1 MPSTEPWAWSATTI
15 VKSILERKISVLE
28 VLDCH
33 LARIEETNPAIN
45 AVVTLTAEIA
55 RAQALSID
63 KRISKGEQVGPL
75 VGVPIGVKDVTAT
88 AGIRTTYGSPLFADH
103 IPDKDD
109 IIVQRIKEAD
119 GVIIGKTNT
128 PEFATG
134 GNTYND
140 VFGATRNP
148 WNTELSAGGSTG
160 GGGAGLISG
169 MFPIASGSDLGGSL
183 RIPAAF
189 CGVMGLRP
197 TPGLVPA
204 GPGNTPFDTLGVPGP
219 MARSS
224 VDLALLLEVMAQ
236 PHLSH
241 PHSPQSRYMNPGK
254 QEIENLKI
262 AYIADVADIGVDES
276 IAECC
281 RNAATAITDDGH
293 IMDDCNL
300 NLSDGRRAF
309 SVLRGQWMVNKY
321 LHLIDR
327 LDELGTNLAS
337 NIRKGLDQKPTEIAE
352 AETIRSILWFK
363 LVEIFE
369 KYDAVLTPTLPIPPF
384 PVDQNYPEKING
396 KKMESYFDWFA
407 PTLIF
412 SLFGL
417 PALSVPSGL
426 TDEGLPAGLQIVG
439 PRFSEALLMKL
450 ADIVSKKIQIR
461 LPVLS

>member
-1 MPSTEPWAWSATTI
+1 
-15 VKSILERKISVLE
+15 
-28 VLDCH
+28 
-33 LARIEETNPAIN
+33 
-45 AVVTLTAEIA
+45 
-55 RAQALSID
+55 
-63 KRISKGEQVGPL
+63 
-75 VGVPIGVKDVTAT
+75 
-88 AGIRTTYGSPLFADH
+88 
-103 IPDKDD
+103 
-109 IIVQRIKEAD
+109 
-119 GVIIGKTNT
+119 
-128 PEFATG
+128 
-134 GNTYND
+134 
-140 VFGATRNP
+140 
-148 WNTELSAGGSTG
+148 
-160 GGGAGLISG
+160 

-189 CGVMGLRP
+189 CGIMGLRP

-300 NLSDGRRAF
+300 NLSEGRRAF

-384 PVDQNYPEKING
+384 PVDQDYPEKING

-412 SLFGL
+412 PLFGL

-426 TDEGLPAGLQIVG
+426 TDEGY
-439 PRFSEALLMKL
+439 
-450 ADIVSKKIQIR
+450 
-461 LPVLS
+461 LPVSRS

>member
-1 MPSTEPWAWSATTI
+1 MSSKPWTYSATEI
-15 VKSILERKISVLE
+15 VEHIKKQNLSAVEVLE
-28 VLDCH
+28 THLD
-33 LARIEETNPAIN
+33 RISATNTVIN
-45 AVVTLTAEIA
+45 AVVTVSEETALK
-55 RAQALSID
+55 QAKDID

-75 VGVPIGVKDVTAT
+75 AGVPIGVKDVTAT

-241 PHSPQSRYMNPGK
+241 PHSPQSRYINSGK

-300 NLSDGRRAF
+300 NLSEGRRAF

-384 PVDQNYPEKING
+384 PVDQDYPEKING

-412 SLFGL
+412 PLFGL

-426 TDEGLPAGLQIVG
+426 TDEWLPAGLQIVG
-439 PRFSEALLMKL
+439 PRFSEALLMEL

>member
-1 MPSTEPWAWSATTI
+1 MSSKPWTYSATKI
-15 VKSILERKISVLE
+15 VEHIKKQNLSAVEVLE
-28 VLDCH
+28 THLD
-33 LARIEETNPAIN
+33 RISATNTVIN
-45 AVVTLTAEIA
+45 AVVTVSEETALK
-55 RAQALSID
+55 QAKDID

-75 VGVPIGVKDVTAT
+75 AGVPIGVKDVTAT

>member
-1 MPSTEPWAWSATTI
+1 VPSTEPWAWSATTI

>member
-1 MPSTEPWAWSATTI
+1 MSSDYWTYSATEI
-15 VKSILERKISVLE
+15 VENIKSQNLSAVNVIESHLDRIS
-28 VLDCH
+28 
-33 LARIEETNPAIN
+33 ATNGVIN
-45 AVVTLTAEIA
+45 AVVTLSDEAA
-55 RAQALSID
+55 LNQAKDID
-63 KRISKGEQVGPL
+63 KRVSNGEQVGL
-75 VGVPIGVKDVTAT
+75 LAGVPIGVKDVTAT
-88 AGIRTTYGSPLFADH
+88 LGIRTTFGSPLFADH

-119 GVIIGKTNT
+119 GIIIGKTNT

-148 WNTELSAGGSTG
+148 WNTKLSAGGSTG

-189 CGVMGLRP
+189 CGIMGLRP
-197 TPGLVPA
+197 TPGLVPS
-204 GPGNTPFDTLGVPGP
+204 GPGTTPFDILGVPGP

-224 VDLALLLEVMAQ
+224 EDLAVLLEVMAQ

-241 PHSPQSRYMNPGK
+241 PHCPQSRYINSENQK
-254 QEIENLKI
+254 IENLKI
-262 AYIADVADIGVDES
+262 AYVADVANIGVDES
-276 IAECC
+276 IADCC
-281 RNAATAITDDGH
+281 RNAATEIAKVGH
-293 IMDDCNL
+293 MLDDCKL
-300 NLSDGRRAF
+300 DLSEGRQAF
-309 SVLRGQWMVNKY
+309 SILRGQWMVNKY

-352 AETIRSILWFK
+352 AETIRSTLWFK
-363 LVEIFE
+363 LVEIF
-369 KYDAVLTPTLPIPPF
+369 KNYDAILTPTLPITPF
-384 PVDQNYPEKING
+384 PVDQNYPEEING

-407 PTLIF
+407 PTLVF

-426 TDEGLPAGLQIVG
+426 TGEGLPAGLQIVG
-439 PRFSEALLMKL
+439 PRFSEGRLIEL
-450 ADIVSKKIQIR
+450 AKIVSNKIQIG
-461 LPVLS
+461 LPNLK

>member
-1 MPSTEPWAWSATTI
+1 MSSKPWTYSATEI
-15 VKSILERKISVLE
+15 VEHIKKQNLSAVEVLE
-28 VLDCH
+28 THLD
-33 LARIEETNPAIN
+33 RISATNTVIN
-45 AVVTLTAEIA
+45 AVVTVSEETALK
-55 RAQALSID
+55 QAKDID

-75 VGVPIGVKDVTAT
+75 AGVPIGVKDVTAT

-300 NLSDGRRAF
+300 NLSEGRRAF

-384 PVDQNYPEKING
+384 PVDQDYPEKING

-412 SLFGL
+412 PLFGL

-439 PRFSEALLMKL
+439 PRFSEARLMEL

>member
-1 MPSTEPWAWSATTI
+1 MSSKPWTYSATEI
-15 VKSILERKISVLE
+15 VEHIKKQNLSAVEVLE
-28 VLDCH
+28 THLD
-33 LARIEETNPAIN
+33 RISATNTVIN
-45 AVVTLTAEIA
+45 AVVTVSEETALK
-55 RAQALSID
+55 QAKDID

-75 VGVPIGVKDVTAT
+75 AGVPIGVKDVTAT

-300 NLSDGRRAF
+300 NLSEGRRAF

-439 PRFSEALLMKL
+439 PRFSEALLMEL

>member
-1 MPSTEPWAWSATTI
+1 MSSKPWTYSATEI
-15 VKSILERKISVLE
+15 VEHIKKQNLSAVEVLE
-28 VLDCH
+28 THLD
-33 LARIEETNPAIN
+33 RISATNTVIN
-45 AVVTLTAEIA
+45 AVVTVSEETALK
-55 RAQALSID
+55 QAKDID

-75 VGVPIGVKDVTAT
+75 AGVPIGVKDVTAT

-300 NLSDGRRAF
+300 NLSEGRRAF

-384 PVDQNYPEKING
+384 PVDQDYPEKING

-439 PRFSEALLMKL
+439 PRFSEARLMEL

>member
-1 MPSTEPWAWSATTI
+1 MSSKPWTYSATEI
-15 VKSILERKISVLE
+15 VEHIKKQNLSAVEVLE
-28 VLDCH
+28 THLD
-33 LARIEETNPAIN
+33 RISATNTVIN
-45 AVVTLTAEIA
+45 AVVTVSEETALK
-55 RAQALSID
+55 QAKDID

-75 VGVPIGVKDVTAT
+75 AGVPIGVKDVTAT

-300 NLSDGRRAF
+300 NLSEGRRAF

-384 PVDQNYPEKING
+384 PVDQDYPEEING

-412 SLFGL
+412 PLFGL

-439 PRFSEALLMKL
+439 PRFSEARLMEL

>member
-1 MPSTEPWAWSATTI
+1 MSSKPWTYSATEI
-15 VKSILERKISVLE
+15 VEHIKKQNLSAVEVLE
-28 VLDCH
+28 THLD
-33 LARIEETNPAIN
+33 RISATNTVIN
-45 AVVTLTAEIA
+45 AVVTVSEETALK
-55 RAQALSID
+55 QAKDID

-75 VGVPIGVKDVTAT
+75 AGVPIGVKDVTAT

-300 NLSDGRRAF
+300 NLSEGRRAF

-384 PVDQNYPEKING
+384 PVDQDYPEKING

-407 PTLIF
+407 PTLI
-412 SLFGL
+412 SPLFGL

-439 PRFSEALLMKL
+439 PRFSEARLMEL

>member
-1 MPSTEPWAWSATTI
+1 MSSKPWTYSATEI
-15 VKSILERKISVLE
+15 VEHIKKQNLSAVEVLE
-28 VLDCH
+28 THLD
-33 LARIEETNPAIN
+33 RISATNTVIN
-45 AVVTLTAEIA
+45 AVVTVSEETALK
-55 RAQALSID
+55 QAKDID

-75 VGVPIGVKDVTAT
+75 AGVPIGVKDVTAT

-300 NLSDGRRAF
+300 NLSEGRRAF

-412 SLFGL
+412 PLFGL

-439 PRFSEALLMKL
+439 PRFSEALLMEL

>member
-1 MPSTEPWAWSATTI
+1 MSSKPWTYSATEI
-15 VKSILERKISVLE
+15 VEHIKKQNLSAVEVLE
-28 VLDCH
+28 THLD
-33 LARIEETNPAIN
+33 RISATNTVIN
-45 AVVTLTAEIA
+45 AVVTVSEETALN
-55 RAQALSID
+55 QAKDID

-75 VGVPIGVKDVTAT
+75 AGVPIGVKDVTAT
-88 AGIRTTYGSPLFADH
+88 AGIRTTFGSPLFADH

-254 QEIENLKI
+254 QEFENLKI
-262 AYIADVADIGVDES
+262 AYISDVADIGVDES

-300 NLSDGRRAF
+300 NLSEGRRAF

-327 LDELGTNLAS
+327 LDEFGTNLAS

-352 AETIRSILWFK
+352 AETIRSTLWFK

-439 PRFSEALLMKL
+439 PRFSEALLLEL

-461 LPVLS
+461 FPVLS

>member
-1 MPSTEPWAWSATTI
+1 MSSKPWTYSATEI
-15 VKSILERKISVLE
+15 VEHIKKQNLSAVEVLE
-28 VLDCH
+28 THLD
-33 LARIEETNPAIN
+33 RISATNTVIN
-45 AVVTLTAEIA
+45 AVVTVSEETALK
-55 RAQALSID
+55 QAKDID

-75 VGVPIGVKDVTAT
+75 AGVPIGVKDVTAT

-300 NLSDGRRAF
+300 NLSEGRRAF

-412 SLFGL
+412 PLFGL

-439 PRFSEALLMKL
+439 PRFSEARLMEL

>member
-1 MPSTEPWAWSATTI
+1 MSSKSWTYSATEI
-15 VKSILERKISVLE
+15 VEHIKKQNLSAVEVLE
-28 VLDCH
+28 THLD
-33 LARIEETNPAIN
+33 RISATNTVIN
-45 AVVTLTAEIA
+45 AVVTVSEETALN
-55 RAQALSID
+55 QAKDID

-75 VGVPIGVKDVTAT
+75 AGVPIGVKDVTAT
-88 AGIRTTYGSPLFADH
+88 AGIRTTFGSPLFADH

-109 IIVQRIKEAD
+109 IIVQRVKEAD

-224 VDLALLLEVMAQ
+224 VDLTLLLEVMAQ

-241 PHSPQSRYMNPGK
+241 PHSPQSQYMNPGK

-281 RNAATAITDDGH
+281 RNAASAVTDDGH

-300 NLSDGRRAF
+300 NLSEGRRAF

-439 PRFSEALLMKL
+439 PRFSEALLMEL
-450 ADIVSKKIQIR
+450 ADIVSKKIQIS